1 MNAMDTAKTTSGTS
15 YRSLEEI
22 RDRKDLLLQ
31 EIRRDDQQIKTLW
44 GELFPKQQP
53 MAALT
58 PSKRI
63 SSLMATGAGVLDG
76 ILLGWKLYRK
86 FKKKKK

>member
-1 MNAMDTAKTTSGTS
+1 MDTAKTTSGTS

-22 RDRKDLLLQ
+22 RDRKDHLLS
-31 EIRRDDQQIKTLW
+31 EIRRDDQQIKALW
-44 GELFPKQQP
+44 GNLFPKQQP

-58 PSKRI
+58 PSRRI
-63 SSLMATGAGVLDG
+63 SSLMATGAGVFDG

-86 FKKKKK
+86 FKRKKK

>member
-1 MNAMDTAKTTSGTS
+1 MKANTTGTS
-15 YRSLEEI
+15 AGNVYRSLDEI
-22 RDRKDLLLQ
+22 RDRKDQLLDQ
-31 EIRRDDQQIKTLW
+31 IRKDDRQIKTLW
-44 GELFPKQQP
+44 GQLFAKPEP
-53 MAALT
+53 LSALS

-63 SSLMATGAGVLDG
+63 SSLMTTGAGVFDG

>member
-1 MNAMDTAKTTSGTS
+1 METTSKRTAS
-15 YRSLEEI
+15 YRSLDEI
-22 RDRKDLLLQ
+22 RDRKDLLLDD
-31 EIRRDDQQIKTLW
+31 IRRDDQQIKALW
-44 GELFPKQQP
+44 GQLFAKPEP
-53 MAALT
+53 LSALT